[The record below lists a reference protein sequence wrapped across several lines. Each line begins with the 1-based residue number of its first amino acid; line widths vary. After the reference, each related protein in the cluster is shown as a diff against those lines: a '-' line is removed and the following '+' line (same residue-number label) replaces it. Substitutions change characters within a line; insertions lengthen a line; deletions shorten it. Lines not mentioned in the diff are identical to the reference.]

1 MVIVYSKLSP
11 YLGRLA
17 IFDFQLPGLSIFN
30 IFTLFESEFHGYQMK
45 FIVEYIFF
53 RKYNEE
59 IPFFAIGNSC
69 LLKEFV

>member
-1 MVIVYSKLSP
+1 MFD
-11 YLGRLA
+11 
-17 IFDFQLPGLSIFN
+17 IFK
-30 IFTLFESEFHGYQMK
+30 LFESEFHGYQLK

-59 IPFFAIGNSC
+59 FSFFAIIGNSC